1 MEYLENL
8 YELCEFLNK
17 DIKRMND
24 KIRKQGGE
32 LTSETLTY
40 VDKLTHALKSVK
52 TSIAMIEEEESGYSS
67 RGSYARGD
75 RTGRVH
81 WNDGSVSYGDGMG
94 GMGDSY
100 ARGRGRTAKRDSMGR
115 YSSERGYSRDDAH
128 DDVIEQLRDLMQ
140 DANASDKQK
149 YQRFINELEQM

>member
-1 MEYLENL
+1 MEYLDNL
-8 YELCEFLNK
+8 YELCEFLNA
-17 DIKRMND
+17 DIKKVNEQIRADGGKLNREMLNYLD
-24 KIRKQGGE
+24 KA
-32 LTSETLTY
+32 
-40 VDKLTHALKSVK
+40 THSLKSVK
-52 TSIAMIEEEESGYSS
+52 TIISMIEEENNYSE
-67 RGSYARGD
+67 RGTSYARGD

-100 ARGRGRTAKRDSMGR
+100 ARGRGRNAKRDNMGR